1 MRKRTFVA
9 AAISALMAAL
19 VLSGSVR
26 AQQTV
31 PVEEQKVSRLP
42 PLPQPLDPILKDM
55 FDKRRA
61 QGGAIINLQITTGH
75 APKFARAASGMAFTI
90 RFDATVPRKLIELT
104 IMRTA
109 QIVGSTYEIN
119 QHIPL
124 SKMCG
129 YSDAQIAAL
138 PTWQASALFDDKER
152 SLLGYVEQMTH
163 GGDVDDPTFA
173 ALQKNFNTQQI
184 VELTYT
190 IGSYY
195 ANGLLTKAL
204 RIQVETDGRE
214 TVAGKC

>member
-1 MRKRTFVA
+1 MHKFVFA
-9 AAISALMAAL
+9 ASAIVALAL
-19 VLSGSVR
+19 ASPLH
-26 AQQTV
+26 AQQAV
-31 PVEEQKVSRLP
+31 PVEQQKVSRLP
-42 PLPQPLDPILKDM
+42 PLPQPLDPILQEM

-61 QGGAIINLQITTGH
+61 QGGDVINLQIATGH
-75 APKFARAASGMAFTI
+75 APKFVKASSGMAFTI
-90 RFDATVPRKLIELT
+90 RFDATVPRRLIELT

-124 SKMCG
+124 IKMCG

-138 PTWQASALFDDKER
+138 PEWKTATLFDDKER
-152 SLLGYVEQMTH
+152 AVLGYVEQMAH

-173 ALQKNFNTQQI
+173 ALEKNFTPQQI

>member
-1 MRKRTFVA
+1 MHKA
-9 AAISALMAAL
+9 NLIASSIL
-19 VLSGSVR
+19 VLIFTTPLH
-26 AQQTV
+26 AQQNV
-31 PVEEQKVSRLP
+31 PVEQQKVSRLP
-42 PLPQPLDPILKDM
+42 PLPQPLDPILQDM

-61 QGGAIINLQITTGH
+61 RGGDVINLSIATGH
-75 APKFARAASGMAFTI
+75 SPKFVKASEAMAFAI

-109 QIVGSTYEIN
+109 QIVDSKYEIN
-119 QHIPL
+119 QHTPL
-124 SKMCG
+124 FKMCG
-129 YSDAQIAAL
+129 YSDAQLAAL
-138 PTWQASALFDDKER
+138 PEWKASTLFDDKER
-152 SLLGYVEQMTH
+152 SVLGYAEEMTH

-173 ALQKNFNTQQI
+173 ALEKNFTPQQI
-184 VELTYT
+184 VELTKT

>member
-1 MRKRTFVA
+1 MRRTIFIA
-9 AAISALMAAL
+9 AAMAAL
-19 VLSGSVR
+19 LLTAPLH
-26 AQQTV
+26 AQQNV
-31 PVEEQKVSRLP
+31 PVEQQKVSRLP
-42 PLPQPLDPILKDM
+42 PLPQPLDPILQEM
-55 FDKRRA
+55 FEKRRA
-61 QGGAIINLQITTGH
+61 LGGAIINLQITTGH
-75 APKFARAASGMAFTI
+75 APKFARAASAAAFTI

-109 QIVGSTYEIN
+109 QIVGSAYEIN
-119 QHIPL
+119 QHTPL
-124 SKMCG
+124 MKMCS

-138 PTWQASALFDDKER
+138 PEWKASTLFDDKER
-152 SLLGYVEQMTH
+152 SVLGYVEEMAH

-173 ALQKNFNTQQI
+173 ALEKNFTPQQI